1 MWTHTLLG
9 LAPLALLSAS
19 SQIAPQPPAAAS
31 TSLQQERQQ
40 RLVDLVPAEAFMA
53 FHWNDPA
60 AMISEGEDSAFVK
73 ILVDPRWADAFGFA
87 TDEQETAEED
97 LESLHTALSGI
108 SEVVVWLNVQ
118 DWESVED
125 PVFFGMMVGEPSAL
139 DALQGL
145 HLGLEEV
152 ESWDGMTLYR
162 YEEGMLLREGSWIG
176 ILSSTEAEGARAT
189 LEALRDLAYQ
199 DEVPAGFFQQPGL
212 SSERSGAHFELGIHL
227 EPLWDELMAESGGE
241 MPQFLQHDLQA
252 MSWMYG
258 SANFGSGNQSDWE
271 LIFPLAKDGFFS
283 SLLAT
288 VDAPTREDLARIP
301 KAAMTYSAGSLD
313 LQGAIDVIIEAIS
326 EIVPDPESEWEAVLE
341 QGSQMLGVDLQGDF
355 IDQIE
360 GTMIAFGLEDPSIE
374 FDGLVA
380 YGMTYVL
387 DVHDA
392 TAVGKTLD
400 GVFGFLGMMGLGE
413 DVVEEEEAAWG
424 RSWLVNIEDM
434 MEIVVGCDSSA
445 MIFSMD
451 AAGVDAYQAL
461 KKEPNPEHSILAHEG
476 LQSILNAFDELPMSV
491 GNTDWTLRA
500 GLESIE
506 SAAELEEDPDFEEI
520 AEFMTIGFDIA
531 TDHLSGWTG
540 YTMETSSDRLRI
552 LLKTR

>member
-9 LAPLALLSAS
+9 LAPLFLLSAS
-19 SQIAPQPPAAAS
+19 SQIAPQPPAAGS
-31 TSLQQERQQ
+31 PSHQQERQQ

-60 AMISEGEDSAFVK
+60 EMIAEGKDSAFVK
-73 ILVDPRWADAFGFA
+73 ILVDPRWVDALGFA
-87 TDEQETAEED
+87 AEEQETAEED
-97 LESLHTALSGI
+97 LESLHAALAGI
-108 SEVVVWLNVQ
+108 SEIVIWLNVQ
-118 DWESVED
+118 DWESVGD
-125 PVFFGMMVGEPSAL
+125 PVFFGMMAGEPSAL

-145 HLGLEEV
+145 YLELEEV

-162 YEEGMLLREGSWIG
+162 YEEGMLLRDGSWIG
-176 ILSSTEAEGARAT
+176 ILASTEVEDARAT
-189 LEALRDLAYQ
+189 LEALRDLAHQ
-199 DEVPAGFFQQPGL
+199 EEVPAGFFQQAGL
-212 SSERSGAHFELGIHL
+212 KSERSDAHFELGIHL
-227 EPLWDELMAESGGE
+227 KPLWDEVIAESGGE
-241 MPQFLQHDLQA
+241 MPQFLQRDLQA

-271 LIFPLAKDGFFS
+271 LIIPLAKDGFFS

-288 VDAPTREDLARIP
+288 VDGPTREDLARIP
-301 KAAMTYSAGSLD
+301 KAAMTYSAGSFD
-313 LQGAIDVIIEAIS
+313 LQGAIDVIIEAFS

-355 IDQIE
+355 IDQID

-374 FDGLVA
+374 FEGLVA
-380 YGMTYVL
+380 YGMTYIL

-392 TAVGKTLD
+392 AAVGKTLD

-424 RSWLVNIEDM
+424 RSWLVNIEDV

-461 KKEPNPEHSILAHEG
+461 KKEPNPEHSILAHES

-500 GLESIE
+500 ALDSIE
-506 SAAELEEDPDFEEI
+506 STAELEEDPDFEEI

-540 YTMETSSDRLRI
+540 YTMETSSERLRI